1 VKKTPLVLPLV
12 LIASALALAAC
23 GGGGSSSSGGG
34 EDEAAIESAIEES
47 ATSTDPS
54 KCTEFQTEAFN
65 QQDQGVPAKEAT
77 KICEESVKETETPA
91 ESASVSEV
99 KVNGETATAN
109 AEIQG
114 SPLNNQT
121 VEVELAEEGGD
132 WKLNKFLGFAKYD
145 GKGLAAAFEEEL
157 DNQEEIKPGLAK
169 CLTEGIAKMS
179 KGEAEALAFEGS
191 TEGVEALVEACQ

>member
-1 VKKTPLVLPLV
+1 VKKTSLVLPLV
-12 LIASALALAAC
+12 LIASALALTAC

-34 EDEAAIESAIEES
+34 DDEAAIESAVEEA

-77 KICEESVKETETPA
+77 KICEEAVKGTETPA
-91 ESASVSEV
+91 ESVNVSDV
-99 KVNGETATAN
+99 KVNGETATAD

-121 VEVELAEEGGD
+121 VEVELAKEGGA
-132 WKLNKFLGFAKYD
+132 WKLNKFTGFAKYD
-145 GKGLAAAFEEEL
+145 GKGLAAAFEEEVGK
-157 DNQEEIKPGLAK
+157 QEGITPGLAK
-169 CLTEGIAKMS
+169 CLSEGIAKMS

-191 TEGVEALVEACQ
+191 TEGIEALVKTCQ